1 MLITSKGRY
10 ALYMMIDIA
19 QQGADT
25 RTSLR
30 AVSERQGIS
39 LKYAEQ
45 LAKPLVAA
53 GLLTS
58 TRGAHGGYSLARPAA
73 EVSVADILHA
83 AEGNYAPVSC
93 QEIESGDCPRKAG
106 CQTFDF
112 WEGLDNVVNGY
123 LESVKLDAF
132 LSGRTNWEDMARQ
145 LLAENDR
152 ALAH

>member
-1 MLITSKGRY
+1 MNVTSKGRY

-19 QQGADT
+19 QQGANE

-45 LAKPLVAA
+45 MAKPLVAA
-53 GLLTS
+53 GLLNS
-58 TRGAHGGYSLARPAA
+58 TRGAHGGYALAKPAA
-73 EVSVADILHA
+73 EISVADILHA

-93 QEIESGDCPRKAG
+93 VEKDTGECPRKAA

-123 LESVKLDAF
+123 LEGVKLDAF
-132 LSGRTNWEDMARQ
+132 ITGTPKWEEVAAQ
-145 LLAENDR
+145 LLAEHDR
-152 ALAH
+152 VHA